1 MSCHLV
7 CLKLCCLGPWLSS
20 FGQFYWRTPH
30 KLMNVFAGML
40 MDLISPLF
48 PHAFVTLLCLGS
60 LARSVSK
67 YSLSSY
73 TLKFTSTALLDI
85 VFWMLRMCVPW
96 VAAALSDM
104 VFWMLRMCITMG
116 GSSLSDMVFWK
127 LRMCVTMGGSG
138 CSKWCNTC
146 SSHSALCAAQKCCR
160 CLCKGNA
167 STTSSASSWEN
178 VLSLNQTPYDRV
190 VLACQVWLL
199 MDHCITYWTQ
209 FL

>member
-1 MSCHLV
+1 
-7 CLKLCCLGPWLSS
+7 
-20 FGQFYWRTPH
+20 
-30 KLMNVFAGML
+30 
-40 MDLISPLF
+40 
-48 PHAFVTLLCLGS
+48 
-60 LARSVSK
+60 
-67 YSLSSY
+67 
-73 TLKFTSTALLDI
+73 
-85 VFWMLRMCVPW
+85 MLRMCV
-96 VAAALSDM
+96 
-104 VFWMLRMCITMG
+104 TMG

-127 LRMCVTMGGSG
+127 LRMYVTMGGSG

-146 SSHSALCAAQKCCR
+146 SSDSALCAAQKCCR

-199 MDHCITYWTQ
+199 MDHCITYWAQ